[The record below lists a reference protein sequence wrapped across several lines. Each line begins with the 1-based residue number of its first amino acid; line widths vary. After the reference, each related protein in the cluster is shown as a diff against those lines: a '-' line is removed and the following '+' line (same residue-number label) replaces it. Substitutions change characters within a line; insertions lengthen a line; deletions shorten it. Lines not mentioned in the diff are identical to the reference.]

1 MQTLKEIAEII
12 KNAKSAVIFTH
23 MRPDG
28 DAIGSAMSLFFAL
41 KQLNIPWRSG
51 RRERRTG

>member
-28 DAIGSAMSLFFAL
+28 DAIGSADVALFCF
-41 KQLNIPWRSG
+41 
-51 RRERRTG
+51 ETT